1 MLIKKINDSIKQ
13 PVGSLIPNNDR
24 HSYQNIKYYL
34 FLLVFMAVSIQRG
47 LQANIS
53 QSFTESIPFVAS
65 GNYIYDSL
73 DFMTTP
79 FIYQSQKTDSL
90 SLKFT
95 RESGKEGLFATG
107 RNSVFEFPVYWA
119 VNLFQFGELKDIDPK
134 LATVAG
140 EVVKESENPNYR
152 FMLGSH
158 FKGFGIGVYV
168 IISNRKSRKVEK
180 SLTGGTDRDELTYH
194 KSIDEEEGFYQP
206 EGNSYGIEF
215 GQSSLPIPM
224 AWTLNL
230 EYRKTGGSSFSQ
242 FGPVDNPET
251 RTTFGAPS
259 TIFSKE
265 LAPKYDTRFGELV
278 ASSNGNNRKEV
289 KSNFLGWYTLIQ
301 KKLNVGLSYS
311 LVIPFGS
318 GRNSNLLFSKE
329 ETDEGKFLTLD
340 GFKPQ
345 EELPRKTK
353 LSGYDVSLT
362 VFSDVDFLLLSETDG
377 EAASAILKESTFRV
391 TPAITYR
398 KLQET
403 LFYNDDHHF
412 KGNYQYFSLD
422 LQFKSQ
428 IVLGEKR
435 NFFLFFGWLP
445 RIIFI
450 EEFKTMTKSRYAE
463 VVLKWPLDV
472 TQTTKSK
479 VPDILY
485 KTFSIGFSWL
495 LFDKLKLNAAWHPND
510 NGDKFDLSLFDFG
523 IDYYF

>member
-1 MLIKKINDSIKQ
+1 M
-13 PVGSLIPNNDR
+13 
-24 HSYQNIKYYL
+24 
-34 FLLVFMAVSIQRG
+34 FLHF
-47 LQANIS
+47 
-53 QSFTESIPFVAS
+53 
-65 GNYIYDSL
+65 
-73 DFMTTP
+73 
-79 FIYQSQKTDSL
+79 
-90 SLKFT
+90 
-95 RESGKEGLFATG
+95 
-107 RNSVFEFPVYWA
+107 
-119 VNLFQFGELKDIDPK
+119 FGVRP
-134 LATVAG
+134 
-140 EVVKESENPNYR
+140 
-152 FMLGSH
+152 
-158 FKGFGIGVYV
+158 
-168 IISNRKSRKVEK
+168 
-180 SLTGGTDRDELTYH
+180 
-194 KSIDEEEGFYQP
+194 
-206 EGNSYGIEF
+206 
-215 GQSSLPIPM
+215 
-224 AWTLNL
+224 
-230 EYRKTGGSSFSQ
+230 
-242 FGPVDNPET
+242 
-251 RTTFGAPS
+251 
-259 TIFSKE
+259 
-265 LAPKYDTRFGELV
+265 
-278 ASSNGNNRKEV
+278 

-318 GRNSNLLFSKE
+318 GRNSNLSFSKE
-329 ETDEGKFLTLD
+329 KTDKGKFLTLD

-428 IVLGEKR
+428 IVLSEKR

-450 EEFKTMTKSRYAE
+450 EEFKTMTKSRYGE
-463 VVLKWPLDV
+463 VVLKQPLDV

-479 VPDILY
+479 VPGILY